1 MARETSNILEA
12 RNIRVEN
19 RGVVI
24 LDVASLLVQEDEVL
38 SIIGSNG
45 AGKTTLLQ
53 RLAMLQKLRHG
64 EIIYRGKRVGPD
76 ISVNS
81 YRRSVT
87 MVFQETLLFDTTVFE
102 NVASGLRFR
111 HANKEE
117 IEKTVIDNLELFGVS
132 HLKNRSVRTLSGGEA
147 RRVSLA
153 RSFAVKPDIIF
164 LDEPFAALDPPTHE
178 SIVTDLSHVLRRSG
192 TTTIFATHDRSEAL
206 RLSDRIC
213 VMNRGKILQVGT
225 PDEIM
230 NRPADEFIAGFVGA
244 ETILP
249 GVVTDAN
256 SGTISVDV
264 GGRQVMAV
272 SDTQAGQKV
281 VLCIRPERVSVS
293 IEPRP
298 DTTSERNSFEGIVSE
313 VTSLGLYYRVTID
326 CGFNLTAFIT
336 PGSVKR
342 LAIERGRKVYPSF
355 KATAVHVLKR

>member
-53 RLAMLQKLRHG
+53 RLAMLQKLRQG

-76 ISVNS
+76 IPVTS
-81 YRRSVT
+81 YRRSIT

-111 HANKEE
+111 HANKKEV
-117 IEKTVIDNLELFGVS
+117 EKAVIDNLELFGVS

-230 NRPADEFIAGFVGA
+230 KRPAERVHCRFCGSRDHPAGCGYGCQQRHDLRGRRRA
-244 ETILP
+244 AGNGRKRHTGRSE
-249 GVVTDAN
+249 GR
-256 SGTISVDV
+256 SVHP
-264 GGRQVMAV
+264 
-272 SDTQAGQKV
+272 
-281 VLCIRPERVSVS
+281 PERVFGV
-293 IEPRP
+293 
-298 DTTSERNSFEGIVSE
+298 N
-313 VTSLGLYYRVTID
+313 
-326 CGFNLTAFIT
+326 
-336 PGSVKR
+336 
-342 LAIERGRKVYPSF
+342 
-355 KATAVHVLKR
+355 

>member
-1 MARETSNILEA
+1 MARETGNILEA
-12 RNIRVEN
+12 RNIRVES

-24 LDVASLLVQEDEVL
+24 LDVASFLVQEDEVL

-53 RLAMLQKLRHG
+53 RLAMLQKLQDG

-76 ISVNS
+76 IPVTS
-81 YRRSVT
+81 YRRSIT

-111 HANKEE
+111 HANKKE
-117 IEKTVIDNLELFGVS
+117 IEKAVIDNLELFGVS
-132 HLKNRSVRTLSGGEA
+132 HLKDRSVRTLSGGEA

-230 NRPADEFIAGFVGA
+230 NRPADEFIAAFVGA

-264 GGRQVMAV
+264 GERQVMAV

-293 IEPRP
+293 IEPRSS
-298 DTTSERNSFEGIVSE
+298 TTSERNSFEGTVSE

-336 PGSVKR
+336 PGSLKR